1 MGMRRMKTVRDV
13 PIRKTAVRS
22 FVTKSSTG
30 SAGRTARIRSGHSPG
45 KGLRAGD
52 LRAQIIASL
61 PERQK
66 RLLMKMSASKREKM
80 LLDVEKKIDRRM
92 KKYTQAVENDPKA
105 RRPLRSARQAEKKLQ
120 DAEVRQK
127 ITDMVRVPSRKE
139 GKASSVKGMDSRT
152 FQKQVKAAAEETIW

>member
-66 RLLMKMSASKREKM
+66 RLLMKMSARKREKM

-92 KKYTQAVENDPKA
+92 KKYMQSVENDPKA

-127 ITDMVRVPSRKE
+127 ITDMVRVDRK
-139 GKASSVKGMDSRT
+139 SV
-152 FQKQVKAAAEETIW
+152 V